1 MLPLRLR
8 LQPRLTPLLPLR
20 LLPRLTLL
28 PLRPL
33 PRLTLLPLR
42 PLPRLTLL
50 PFRLLLSMPPRLL
63 SKKPRSNLLRE
74 Q

>member
-8 LQPRLTPLLPLR
+8 LLPRLTPLLPLR

-28 PLRPL
+28 LRL
-33 PRLTLLPLR
+33 LLRLTLLPLR

-63 SKKPRSNLLRE
+63 PKKPRSNLLRE